1 MLTYSFCLFPEVL
14 KHVWE
19 LSDQDN
25 DTMLS
30 LREFCIS
37 LYLMERY
44 REGRPLPTALPS
56 SIMFDET
63 LLSISGAP
71 THGYANAG
79 WGSGQG
85 IAQISCILV
94 MIFSF
99 SLVLYFKS
107 NFPIG
112 RFRTATRDGCAANY
126 SNDWY
131 ETTSSCTRPSPWQWY
146 TT

>member
-1 MLTYSFCLFPEVL
+1 MLTFSFCSVPEVL

-71 THGYANAG
+71 SHGYANAG

-85 IAQISCILV
+85 IAQIFMHFTAL
-94 MIFSF
+94 
-99 SLVLYFKS
+99 LP
-107 NFPIG
+107 FPDT
-112 RFRTATRDGCAANY
+112 FL
-126 SNDWY
+126 
-131 ETTSSCTRPSPWQWY
+131 
-146 TT
+146 

>member
-1 MLTYSFCLFPEVL
+1 MLTSSFGPVPEVL

-44 REGRPLPTALPS
+44 REGRPLPTSLPS
-56 SIMFDET
+56 SIMFDQT
-63 LLSISGAP
+63 LLSIPGAP
-71 THGYANAG
+71 SHGYANTG

-85 IAQISCILV
+85 IAQIFMHLSLSLILG
-94 MIFSF
+94 I
-99 SLVLYFKS
+99 KS
-107 NFPIG
+107 NFSIG
-112 RFRTATRDGCAANY
+112 RFCTAATTASDGSA
-126 SNDWY
+126 SNHSTD
-131 ETTSSCTRPSPWQWY
+131 
-146 TT
+146 

>member
-1 MLTYSFCLFPEVL
+1 MLTFSFCSVPEVL

-71 THGYANAG
+71 SHGYANAG

-85 IAQISCILV
+85 IAHVSCILV
-94 MIFSF
+94 IFSF
-99 SLVLYFKS
+99 CLILFSKS
-107 NFPIG
+107 DFSIE
-112 RFRTATRDGCAANY
+112 RFCTAASDGCTANH
-126 SNDWY
+126 SSDWY
-131 ETTSSCTRPSPWQWY
+131 ETTSSCTRPSPWQRY
-146 TT
+146 II